1 MVILRSSFSVLE
13 GGGKEELEKVYT
25 DCFFGGIL

>member
-13 GGGKEELEKVYT
+13 GGGKELEKVYT